1 MKKIYLLFF
10 GCFITTIM
18 LAQTNPAAQ
27 MLPFNFTTQTG
38 GVLPD
43 GMAAHKFAAIP
54 TTRILTP
61 GTADLPY
68 IVGSTSGGWND
79 QGVNGIGI
87 LASGTNQAGALIVA
101 VNTTGKTGIT
111 ASWKVRTILNQA
123 SRDNSIALQYR
134 VGTTGN
140 FIDVGTTS
148 TFSSTGTVAGDATSY
163 SELLPSGAEN
173 QAVVQLRWIYWE
185 SAGTAGSRDR
195 LAITNINI
203 APPSG
208 PCVTPT
214 MQPTALVFG
223 AINDVSIAGSF
234 TASSPA
240 ADEYLVVMSANNML
254 TSDPVDGQPYNVGDG
269 LGDGTVIAK
278 GTSLSF
284 NATALA
290 PSTTYHFFIFSIN
303 SACTSGPKYLSPN
316 PLTGTASTVAGL
328 PDCVASTT
336 QPTNLVFSNTT
347 VTSISG
353 AFSPNG
359 ADEYLVLQSTSS
371 TLSNNPVN
379 GTVYNPGNALGN
391 ATVIQRNGNSS
402 FTSNSLAANTT
413 YYYFIFSISS
423 QNCVNGPVYNITN
436 SLSGNETTLPL
447 PPCSTPTDQPSN
459 LLLSPSNTAISG
471 SFAASAS
478 ADDYL
483 VIRSNNPTLAGQPVD
498 NTVYNIG
505 DNIGGGIVIANSNST
520 SFATGGLTP
529 SSSYY
534 FFIYAANMNC
544 IGGTKY
550 FTVNPLTGNTTTT
563 SAPLNNVYFGNLH
576 SHSDYSDGNKDNP
589 GYTPADDYTYAMTAQ
604 CMDYLGIS
612 EHNHFSSANNPGNII
627 TTYHM
632 GSTQANSFTS
642 SHSNFLAMY
651 GMEWGVISGGGHVVV
666 YGDGM
671 DKLFGWETTVPGVG
685 INYDVFVAKNDYT
698 GPDGLFK
705 TINDYIANNTFA
717 SLAHPNSTDFGNIAS
732 TYNAVADEAITGT
745 AVESGPAFSTN
756 TTYTDPGSSMSYLS
770 YFLKMLAKGY
780 HLGPTIDHDNH
791 NTTFGHTTYSRTA
804 IIAPSLTKTEIV
816 KAMRNMHFYATQDC
830 DSKLDFTINTKIMG
844 SVFTDRGSPVMSVNL
859 TDATTTTSTAIIKI
873 MYGNPGSGVLPESI
887 YSVTGNTLSFSD
899 NNLADLATGYYY
911 VDVTNGTSRIISA
924 PIWYTRNDGV
934 VLPVKLSAFDVEKIN
949 SSVKIYWI
957 TAQEN
962 NSSYFIVQHSIDGR
976 RWSDIGQVNAMGFSV
991 NLTQYSMMDN
1001 APNIG
1006 INLYRL
1012 EQLDRDGKTQ
1022 YSTVKSVLFSK
1033 GYDVLITPNPATAYI
1048 NVYLSRSSN
1057 TTSKISLYQINGIL
1071 VKQIVTSNSTLQI
1084 NTSSF
1089 AKGLYFIKVIDG
1101 DKVITQKIL
1110 IQ

>member
-1 MKKIYLLFF
+1 MF
-10 GCFITTIM
+10 
-18 LAQTNPAAQ
+18 AQTNPVAQ
-27 MLPFNFTTQTG
+27 TLPFNFSTQTG
-38 GVLPD
+38 SVLPD
-43 GMAAHKFAAIP
+43 GIAVHKFAAIP

-68 IVGSTSGGWND
+68 VAGSTSGGWND
-79 QGVNGIGI
+79 QGANGIGI

-101 VNTTGKTGIT
+101 INTTGKTGIT
-111 ASWKVRTILNQA
+111 ASWKVSTILNQA

-173 QAVVQLRWIYWE
+173 QAVVQLRWLYWE

-195 LAITNINI
+195 LAITNINV

-208 PCVTPT
+208 PCATPT
-214 MQPTALVFG
+214 IQPTSLVFG

-234 TASSPA
+234 IASSPA
-240 ADEYLVVMSANNML
+240 ADEYLIVISDNNAL
-254 TSDPVDGQPYNVGDG
+254 TSGPVDGQAYNVGDG
-269 LGDGTVIAK
+269 LGDGTVIGK
-278 GTSLSF
+278 GNSLSF
-284 NATALA
+284 TATALS
-290 PSTTYHFFIFSIN
+290 PTTTYYFFIFSIN
-303 SACTSGPKYLSPN
+303 SACTSGPKYLATN
-316 PLTGTASTVAGL
+316 PLTGSASTVAGL
-328 PDCVASTT
+328 PACVVSTT
-336 QPTNLVFSNTT
+336 QPTDLAFNNIT

-353 AFSPNG
+353 SFTPNG
-359 ADEYLVLQSTSS
+359 ADEYLVLQSTLT

-379 GTVYNPGNALGN
+379 GTAYNPGDPLGN
-391 ATVIQRNGNSS
+391 ATVIQRNGTPS
-402 FTSNSLAANTT
+402 FTSNSLEANTP

-423 QNCVNGPVYNITN
+423 QNCVNGPVYTITN
-436 SLSGNETTLPL
+436 SLNGNATTLPL
-447 PPCSTPTDQPSN
+447 PTCSAPSDQPSN
-459 LLLSPSNTAISG
+459 LLLSPSNNAVSG
-471 SFAASAS
+471 SFSASAT

-483 VIRSNNPTLAGQPVD
+483 IIRSNNPTLTAQPVD
-498 NTVYNIG
+498 NTDYNMG
-505 DNIGGGIVIANSNST
+505 DNIGGGIEVANTSAT
-520 SFATGGLTP
+520 SFSNGGLTP
-529 SSSYY
+529 SSTYY
-534 FFIYAANMNC
+534 FFIYAENKNC
-544 IGGTKY
+544 TGGTKY
-550 FTVNPLTGNTTTT
+550 FAVNPLTGNTTTT

-589 GYTPADDYTYAMTAQ
+589 TYTPADDYTYAMTSQ

-612 EHNHFSSANNPGNII
+612 EHNHYSSAHNPGNII

-632 GSTQANSFTS
+632 GSIQANTFTS

-685 INYDVFVAKNDYT
+685 INYDVFVAKSDYT
-698 GPDGLFK
+698 GPAGLFK

-717 SLAHPNSTDFGNIAS
+717 TLAHPNSTDFNNVAS
-732 TYNAVADEAITGT
+732 SYNQVADDAIVGS

-756 TTYTDPGSSMSYLS
+756 TTYTEPGSSMSYLS
-770 YFLKMLAKGY
+770 YFLKMLAQGY

-791 NTTFGHTTYSRTA
+791 NTTFGHTTFSRTA

-816 KAMRNMHFYATQDC
+816 KAMRSMHFYATQDC
-830 DSKLDFTINTKIMG
+830 DSKLDFSINTKMMG
-844 SVFTDRGSPVMSVNL
+844 SIFTDRDAPVISVNL
-859 TDATTTTSTAIIKI
+859 SDATTPTASAVIKI
-873 MYGNPGSGVLPESI
+873 MYGKPGSGVLPQSI
-887 YSVTGNTLSFSD
+887 YSATGNTLTFTD
-899 NNLADLATGYYY
+899 ENLANMATGYYY
-911 VDVTNGTSRIISA
+911 VDITNGTSRIISS
-924 PIWYTRNDGV
+924 PIWYTRNDLF
-934 VLPVKLSAFDVEKIN
+934 VLPVKLSTFDAQKVN
-949 SSVKIYWI
+949 SSVKIYWT

-962 NSSYFIVQHSIDGR
+962 NSNYFIVQHSIDGR
-976 RWSDIGQVNAMGFSV
+976 SWSNIGQVNAMGFSA
-991 NLTQYSMMDN
+991 NPIQYSMMDN

-1012 EQLDRDGKTQ
+1012 KQVDRDGKTQ
-1022 YSTVKSVLFSK
+1022 YSTVRSVLFSK
-1033 GYDVLITPNPATAYI
+1033 GSDVLITPNPASTYI

-1057 TTSKISLYQINGIL
+1057 TTYKVSLYQVNGIL
-1071 VKQIVTSNSTLQI
+1071 VKEIVTSNSSLQI

-1101 DKVITQKIL
+1101 DKVITQKII